1 MRHLSSDFGFFLF
14 DPLRDFDH
22 STFGILLISGH
33 FVDELNSR
41 MEIFIEVVGH
51 SEVFDL
57 RAVVLLPV
65 FQFLVKAFDV
75 LD

>member
-1 MRHLSSDFGFFLF
+1 
-14 DPLRDFDH
+14 
-22 STFGILLISGH
+22 
-33 FVDELNSR
+33 

-51 SEVFDL
+51 SEVFDF

-65 FQFLVKAFDV
+65 SQFLVKAFDV

>member
-14 DPLRDFDH
+14 DPLCNFDH
-22 STFGILLISGH
+22 GTFGILLIGGH
-33 FVDELNSR
+33 FVYELNSR
-41 MEIFIEVVGH
+41 MEVFIEVVGH
-51 SEVFDL
+51 SEIFDL

-65 FQFLVKAFDV
+65 FQFLIKAFDV